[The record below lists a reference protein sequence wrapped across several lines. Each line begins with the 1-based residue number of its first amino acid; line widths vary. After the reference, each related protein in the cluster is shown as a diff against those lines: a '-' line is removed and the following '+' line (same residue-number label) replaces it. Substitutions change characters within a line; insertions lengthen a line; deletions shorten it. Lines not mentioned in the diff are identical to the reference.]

1 MSNLL
6 IELRCG
12 DITEQPDVDAIVNAA
27 NTELW
32 LGSGVAGA
40 IARKGGPEI
49 EREAVGKGP
58 IRLGQAVATTAGNL
72 PNKYVIH
79 AAAMGY
85 RQEDR
90 AVPKRE
96 GSLSSEAIIR
106 DATINSLILADR
118 LGCRRVAF
126 PALATGVG
134 GFPVDECAR
143 VMLTAVKDFAISV
156 AHRRAHE
163 QSNIEKVVF
172 VLFSQ
177 SDYETF
183 ARCLS
188 AQAAEHE
195 NQVG

>member
-1 MSNLL
+1 VSEIL
-6 IELRCG
+6 IELRRG
-12 DITEQPDVDAIVNAA
+12 DITEQPDIDAIVNAA

-49 EREAVGKGP
+49 EREAVQKGP

-85 RQEDR
+85 REEDR

-118 LGCRRVAF
+118 LGCRKVAF

-143 VMLTAVKDFAISV
+143 VMLTAVKDFA
-156 AHRRAHE
+156 RAHE
-163 QSNIEKVVF
+163 QSNIEKAVF

-183 ARCLS
+183 ARCLG